1 MEAVV
6 YDRSTACVWFGWPL
20 NGHLAGGILDAMRVT
35 ERESEGT

>member
-20 NGHLAGGILDAMRVT
+20 NFHLAGGILDAMRET